1 MTCVA
6 EANARFVNISWSGFE
21 DTNPQQKTSSVAFS
35 RGLSQRQRS
44 DYRQCAQDGK
54 GLWINCITLPT
65 LATLMSNDIPLK
77 QRSDLWQQC
86 LARLERHVPLDEL
99 NTWIRPLRL
108 DDAQSRGIS
117 LHAPNDFVREQVQA
131 QYLDMIRD
139 FFAAHGVARDAVVIG
154 VGSRPRQIQPKTT
167 QARQGSAI
175 GLDDR
180 YRFASFVLGNSNEL
194 AFAAASQVAQN
205 PGTVYNP
212 LLLYGS
218 TGLGKTHLLHAAGH
232 QIAEDNPGARVEY
245 LHSEKFVS
253 EMIQALRRD
262 GIDAFKRRYR
272 SVDTLLIDD
281 IQFFAGK
288 DRSQEEFFH
297 TFNSLLESRQQ
308 IILTCDRYPKEVD
321 GIEARLR
328 SRFGWGLT
336 VSIEPPDF
344 ETRVAILQK
353 KALERGL
360 ELDDSVTFL
369 IAKRMRSNVRDL
381 EGALN
386 SLIANA
392 RFSGRPIDVEYTQ
405 EILRD
410 VLAVHD
416 RMITIENIQKA
427 VADFYQL
434 RVADLLSKRRTRSIA
449 RPRQMAMFLAKSLTQ
464 HSLPEI
470 GNAFGGR
477 DHTTVLHACRKIDSL
492 CETDARL
499 RDDRARLTRELSA

>member
-1 MTCVA
+1 LLLLPKLVDLMT
-6 EANARFVNISWSGFE
+6 
-21 DTNPQQKTSSVAFS
+21 TQK
-35 RGLSQRQRS
+35 
-44 DYRQCAQDGK
+44 
-54 GLWINCITLPT
+54 P
-65 LATLMSNDIPLK
+65 LA

-86 LARLERHVPLDEL
+86 LARLERHIALDEL

-108 DDAQSRGIS
+108 DDKQTHGVV
-117 LHAPNDFVREQVQA
+117 LHAPNDFVRDQVKA
-131 QYLDMIRD
+131 QYLGMIQD
-139 FFAAHGVARDAVVIG
+139 FFSAHGVARDAVVIG
-154 VGSRPRQIQPKTT
+154 VGTQPRRVSSEPKD
-167 QARQGSAI
+167 QRVGSVQ

-180 YRFASFVLGNSNEL
+180 YRFDSFVLGNSNEL

-232 QIAEDNPGARVEY
+232 QIAEDNPDARVEY

-262 GIDAFKRRYR
+262 SIDAFKRRYR

-353 KALERGL
+353 KALERDL
-360 ELDDSVTFL
+360 ELDDSVSFL
-369 IAKRMRSNVRDL
+369 IAKRIRSNVRDL

-392 RFSGRPIDVEYTQ
+392 RFSGRPIDVDYTQ

-410 VLAVHD
+410 ILAVHD
-416 RMITIENIQKA
+416 RLVTIENIQRA
-427 VADFYQL
+427 VADFYQM

-449 RPRQMAMFLAKSLTQ
+449 RPRQMAMFLSKSLTQ

-477 DHTTVLHACRKIDSL
+477 DHTTVLHACRKIDAL

-499 RDDRARLTRELSA
+499 REERARLTRELSS

>member
-1 MTCVA
+1 MDTPRPL
-6 EANARFVNISWSGFE
+6 NWSG
-21 DTNPQQKTSSVAFS
+21 
-35 RGLSQRQRS
+35 
-44 DYRQCAQDGK
+44 
-54 GLWINCITLPT
+54 
-65 LATLMSNDIPLK
+65 MSNPLNPET
-77 QRSDLWQQC
+77 DPALWQQC
-86 LARLERHVPLDEL
+86 LSRLERQVPLDEL
-99 NTWIRPLRL
+99 NTWLRPLRVL
-108 DDAQSRGIS
+108 ESGGERFRLS
-117 LHAPNDFVREQVQA
+117 APNDFVRDQVENH
-131 QYLDMIRD
+131 YLGMIRD
-139 FFAAHGVARDAVVIG
+139 FLGGQGYDRAKIVV
-154 VGSRPRQIQPKTT
+154 VVEDVPKQDRKTRPQTASGERV
-167 QARQGSAI
+167 

-180 YRFASFVLGNSNEL
+180 YQFDNFVLGKSNEL
-194 AFAAASQVAQN
+194 AFAAARQVAKN

-218 TGLGKTHLLHAAGH
+218 TGLGKTHLLHAAG
-232 QIAEDNPGARVEY
+232 QFIAEANPSARILY

-262 GIDAFKRRYR
+262 SIDQFKRRYR

-321 GIEARLR
+321 GIESRLR

-353 KALERGL
+353 KAAERDL
-360 ELDDSVTFL
+360 NLSDQVAFL

-392 RFSGRPIDVEYTQ
+392 RFSGRMIDLEYTQ

-416 RMITIENIQKA
+416 RLITIENIQKT
-427 VADFYQL
+427 VADFYKL

-449 RPRQMAMFLAKSLTQ
+449 RPRQMAMFLAKSLTD

-477 DHTTVLHACRKIDSL
+477 DHTTVLHGCRKIESL
-492 CETDARL
+492 CETDGRL
-499 RDDRARLTRELSA
+499 REERARLMRELSS

>member
-1 MTCVA
+1 MT
-6 EANARFVNISWSGFE
+6 E
-21 DTNPQQKTSSVAFS
+21 QQ
-35 RGLSQRQRS
+35 Q
-44 DYRQCAQDGK
+44 QDQVS
-54 GLWINCITLPT
+54 T
-65 LATLMSNDIPLK
+65 
-77 QRSDLWQQC
+77 LWQQC
-86 LARLERHVPLDEL
+86 LERLEHHVPLDEL
-99 NTWIRPLRL
+99 NTWIRPLQLGSNGGERVRL
-108 DDAQSRGIS
+108 T
-117 LHAPNDFVREQVQA
+117 APNDLVRDQVRQY
-131 QYLDMIRD
+131 YLDMVRD
-139 FFAAHGVARDAVVIG
+139 FFAHHGYERAAITIDVGHRAAPQQPHQPARNGGAF
-154 VGSRPRQIQPKTT
+154 
-167 QARQGSAI
+167 

-180 YRFASFVLGNSNEL
+180 YSFENFVLGKSNEL
-194 AFAAASQVAQN
+194 AFAAARQVAN
-205 PGTVYNP
+205 SPGSVYNP

-218 TGLGKTHLLHAAGH
+218 TGLGKTHLLHAAGRF
-232 QIAEDNPGARVEY
+232 IAEQNPDAKVMY
-245 LHSEKFVS
+245 MHSESFVS

-262 GIDAFKRRYR
+262 SIDNFKRRYR

-281 IQFFAGK
+281 IQFFGGK

-297 TFNSLLESRQQ
+297 TFNALLESRQQ

-353 KALERGL
+353 KAAEKGL
-360 ELDDSVTFL
+360 NLADDVAFL
-369 IAKRMRSNVRDL
+369 IGRRIRSHVRDL

-386 SLIANA
+386 SLIAHAN
-392 RFSGRPIDVEYTQ
+392 FSGRPIDVEYTQ

-416 RMITIENIQKA
+416 RLITIENIQK
-427 VADFYQL
+427 VVSDFYQL
-434 RVADLLSKRRTRSIA
+434 RVTDLLSRRRNRSIA
-449 RPRQMAMFLAKSLTQ
+449 RPRQMAMFLAKELTE

-492 CETDARL
+492 CESDGRL
-499 RDDRARLTRELSA
+499 REERARLMRELTS